1 MSADELRRLVGW
13 AVEDPSTGQS
23 AARRLGGLFHLLS
36 TVVTLGADASMGARR
51 TTWDVPA
58 DPAGYLDLGPVELR
72 VPGTAP
78 AQRVRATRR
87 EVWTTPAG
95 RPPAQLPVQA
105 WQVTEA
111 VPRDAAGRRDADAVW
126 TLTVTDG
133 AGPGTLTGAW
143 LALAWIGH
151 LAGWP
156 EPPGAGR

>member
-1 MSADELRRLVGW
+1 M
-13 AVEDPSTGQS
+13 
-23 AARRLGGLFHLLS
+23 FHLLS

-111 VPRDAAGRRDADAVW
+111 VPGTPRDGGTPTRCGPSPSPTPV
-126 TLTVTDG
+126 
-133 AGPGTLTGAW
+133 PGTLTGAW

>member
-72 VPGTAP
+72 LPSSARP
-78 AQRVRATRR
+78 QRVRATRR
-87 EVWTTPAG
+87 EVWTTSTD
-95 RPPAQLPVQA
+95 RPPAR
-105 WQVTEA
+105 
-111 VPRDAAGRRDADAVW
+111 VP
-126 TLTVTDG
+126 
-133 AGPGTLTGAW
+133 
-143 LALAWIGH
+143 
-151 LAGWP
+151 
-156 EPPGAGR
+156 